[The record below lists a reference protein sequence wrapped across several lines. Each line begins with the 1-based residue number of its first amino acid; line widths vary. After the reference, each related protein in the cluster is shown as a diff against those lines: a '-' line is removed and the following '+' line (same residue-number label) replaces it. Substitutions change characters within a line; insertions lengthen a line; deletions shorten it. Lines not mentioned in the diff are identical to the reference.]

1 MLSMTEMAV
10 IGVAALV
17 LFGPEQLPRIARKV
31 GSVVRDVQNTS
42 ATFIREMERAADDYE
57 PPHTSWR
64 DVSPS
69 SSAQPRSDVTADR

>member
-17 LFGPEQLPRIARKV
+17 LFGPEQLPKMARKV
-31 GSVVRDVQNTS
+31 GTIVRDVQNTS

-57 PPHTSWR
+57 PPHRS
-64 DVSPS
+64 VHEEPPS
-69 SSAQPRSDVTADR
+69 AAAQPDSEITG